1 MGMVINQFE
10 VWLVNLD
17 PTIGSEIRKTR
28 PALIVSPNEMNSN
41 LNTIIIAPMTSSERR
56 YPTRVPLLFQKKKG
70 FVALDQ
76 IRTVDKT
83 RLVAKLGI
91 IDSKTQKHTSTIL
104 IEMFSI

>member
-1 MGMVINQFE
+1 MVINQFE